1 MNRHSESV
9 ISAVTKLRGMKS
21 LGIKCGPPASTRAM
35 ANSADSGEKTARF
48 ESVVLPHLDA
58 AYNLARWMTRN
69 KDDGE
74 DVAQEAVLRAFR
86 FFDTFRGEDGR
97 VWLLT
102 IVRNTYLTWIRRQIP
117 RQSVDEFDE
126 RLHSDIETALTPES
140 EALRQATAA
149 QVQRAI
155 EALPS
160 EYREVI
166 IMRELEQMSYKE
178 IATITQAPLG
188 TVMSR
193 LSRGR
198 SILRQL
204 IAGERRAEVRQH
216 G

>member
-1 MNRHSESV
+1 M
-9 ISAVTKLRGMKS
+9 G
-21 LGIKCGPPASTRAM
+21 
-35 ANSADSGEKTARF
+35 NSADSGEKIARF
-48 ESVVLPHLDA
+48 EAVVLPHLDA
-58 AYNLARWMTRN
+58 AHNLARWMTRN

-102 IVRNTYLTWIRRQIP
+102 IVRNTYLTWIRRQVP
-117 RQSVDEFDE
+117 RQTVDEFDE

-140 EALRQATAA
+140 EALRQATTT
-149 QVQRAI
+149 QVRRAI
-155 EALPS
+155 EALPT

-166 IMRELEQMSYKE
+166 ILRELEQMSYKE
-178 IATITQAPLG
+178 IATVTQTPLG

-204 IAGERRAEVRQH
+204 IAGQQRAEVRQH